1 MLHCDRQLILIDS
14 ELKRLQIKLPS
25 SREVKTS
32 TGLGLFDSSEAAKI
46 HETSAPIPTIKVIL
60 VVLYS

>member
-14 ELKRLQIKLPS
+14 ELKRLQIKLPP

-32 TGLGLFDSSEAAKI
+32 TGLGLFDSLEAAKI
-46 HETSAPIPTIKVIL
+46 HEPSAPIPIGKVIL
-60 VVLYS
+60 VVL